1 MFCFNCKRIGYH
13 TSQNCEEP
21 QTHTRCA
28 SCLKVTFNQGAHT
41 NGCANSFF
49 VSTPVST
56 TTTVF
61 DVKEHLKIDFKYV
74 SADISICDVHREVKI
89 NSGAKWLSTI
99 DAFVSKVKD
108 RSLIFTGRPM
118 NRNVTIIDKHGKA
131 VVSLAFHT
139 KVLIVN
145 GRYEINEKG
154 QVTFN
159 CNSENQIQQ
168 PVVCKIKVENDAR
181 MFKLRVSWWG
191 NQYIFEVYPDGAT
204 LIDPQLKTFQVQAVD
219 DAAVA
224 AGDPFVNNE
233 QPLNEI
239 QRVDSN
245 GNIKVQVN
253 IDGRLLW
260 FECQRSWIENVFS
273 AAVRPEERKE
283 EKRLN

>member
-1 MFCFNCKRIGYH
+1 MFCFNCKRLGYH
-13 TSQNCEEP
+13 SSQHCPEP
-21 QTHTRCA
+21 QTYTRCS
-28 SCLKVTFNQGAHT
+28 SCLKVTFNQAAHT
-41 NGCANSFF
+41 DGCGNSFF
-49 VSTPVST
+49 ISTPVST
-56 TTTVF
+56 STTVF
-61 DVKEHLKIDFKYV
+61 DVKELLKIDFKGINTDLSV
-74 SADISICDVHREVKI
+74 CDVHREVETG
-89 NSGAKWLSTI
+89 SVAKWLSTI
-99 DAFVSKVKD
+99 DAFVSKLND

-118 NRNVTIIDKHGKA
+118 NRNVTIVDKNGKA

-168 PVVCKIKVENDAR
+168 PVVCKIKVENNAR
-181 MFKLRVSWWG
+181 MFKLRVIWWG
-191 NQYIFEVYPDGAT
+191 NHHVFDVYPDGAT
-204 LIDPQLKTFQVQAVD
+204 MIDPQLKKLQVQAVEE
-219 DAAVA
+219 AAVA
-224 AGDPFVNNE
+224 AGGPIVNNE

-239 QRVDSN
+239 QRFDSN

-273 AAVRPEERKE
+273 AAIRPKEREE
-283 EKRLN
+283 EKRLH